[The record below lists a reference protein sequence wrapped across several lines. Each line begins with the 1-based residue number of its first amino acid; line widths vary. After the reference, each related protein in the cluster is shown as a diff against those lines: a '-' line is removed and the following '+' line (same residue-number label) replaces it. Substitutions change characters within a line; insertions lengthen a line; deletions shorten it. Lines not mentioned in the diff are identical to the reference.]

1 MTPRPAPQLK
11 PRLEA
16 LLALLEPCR
25 LLADVGTDHALLP
38 AHAVLRGLAQRA
50 LAVDLREAPLR
61 AAARTLAAWGVSDRV
76 SLMRGDGLSALAGL
90 NVDVVVLAGLSGA
103 TFVRWCA
110 AAPEVVRSL
119 ERLVVQPNGHVA
131 SLRRHAHEHGLHL
144 LDENTRLEGGRHF
157 ISCAFGPGLGKPD
170 PAYESGALSLD
181 EAFELGP
188 LLFARR
194 DPLALDYY
202 QLQTRRISGMGARG
216 RAEHATYLAAFERGL
231 AGV

>member
-1 MTPRPAPQLK
+1 MTPRSAPQLK

-25 LLADVGTDHALLP
+25 VLADVGTDHALLP

-50 LAVDLREAPLR
+50 LAVDLRAAPLR
-61 AAARTLAAWGVSDRV
+61 AAARTLAALGVGERV
-76 SLMRGDGLSALAGL
+76 SLIRGDGLLALVGL
-90 NVDVVVLAGLSGA
+90 NVDVVVLAGLSGT

-110 AAPEVVRSL
+110 AAPEVVRGL
-119 ERLVVQPNGHVA
+119 QRLVVQPNGHTA
-131 SLRRHAHEHGLHL
+131 GLRRHAHERGLHL
-144 LDENTRLEGGRHF
+144 LDENTRVEGGRHF

-170 PAYESGALSLD
+170 PAYERIALSLD

-202 QLQTRRISGMGARG
+202 ELQTRRLSGLGVRG
-216 RAEHATYLAAFERGL
+216 RMAHTTSLAIFERGL
-231 AGV
+231 AGL